1 MPDQQITYF
10 PLAGEYHDF
19 SDEEREILSGFNSR
33 IATCQSLGE
42 AMDMV
47 WDTTTGMVPHDRIG
61 LSFIERDGQTV
72 SAAWCRAAYADT
84 KLCNSYSSGLAH
96 SSLKPILEEGKC
108 RILNDLESYLKA
120 HAHSGSTR
128 LLVEEGVRSSLTL
141 PLIAG
146 GRPVGFLFYS
156 SRHAHAF
163 TPHHAQFLMGL
174 LSVMPAIIEK
184 ARTIEMLRKA
194 NADYATL
201 LGFVAHEMKS
211 PLSTMTTLGYTY
223 LDGYLGPVD
232 PLARDTVGKMLR
244 ISGYLVNMIG
254 NYLGLSQLESG
265 QMRFQPQEDV
275 AFVADILGF
284 VTEALDARIRERG
297 ATMHFDGNPEEIYLT
312 ADPEL
317 LKIVLINL
325 TDNAVKYGKE
335 GGNVHIRYR
344 LEEKKLIFTIQN
356 EGVGFTKEQASG
368 LFKRFSRLKQKGL
381 EDRKG
386 TGLGLYLTWWVIQK
400 HEGRIWAESEPG
412 QWARFSFE
420 LPGASKIKLNMA

>member
-1 MPDQQITYF
+1 MPDHQITYY
-10 PLAGEYHDF
+10 PLSGEYNAF
-19 SDEEREILSGFNSR
+19 SEEEKATLASFNNR
-33 IATCQSLGE
+33 IAICQSLDE
-42 AMDMV
+42 AMNLV

-72 SAAWCRAAYADT
+72 SAAWCRAAYADIR
-84 KLCNSYSSGLAH
+84 LCNSYSAGLAH
-96 SSLKPILEEGKC
+96 SSLRPILDEGKC
-108 RILNDLESYLKA
+108 RIISDLEAYLQV
-120 HAHSGSTR
+120 HPHSGSTR

-141 PLIAG
+141 PLVAG
-146 GRPVGFLFYS
+146 GRPIGFLFYS
-156 SRHAHAF
+156 SRHPHAF
-163 TPHHAQFLMGL
+163 TPHHAQLLMGL

-223 LDGYLGPVD
+223 LEGYLGDVD
-232 PLARDTVGKMLR
+232 PLARETVEKMLR

-265 QMRFQPQEDV
+265 QLRYQPKEDV
-275 AFVADILGF
+275 AFGTEILGF
-284 VTEALDARIRERG
+284 VTEALEARIRERG
-297 ATMHFDGNPEEIYLT
+297 TRLHIHGNPEEIFLT

-325 TDNAVKYGKE
+325 TDNAVKYGNE
-335 GGNVHIRYR
+335 GGNVYIRYQ
-344 LEEKKLIFTIQN
+344 LEGQKLIFTIQN

-386 TGLGLYLTWWVIQK
+386 TGLGLYLTWWAIQK

-412 QWARFSFE
+412 QWARFGFE
-420 LPGASKIKLNMA
+420 LPGASRIKLNMA